1 MNHRDYVEIMR
12 SEVLYES
19 LSVKSYLKSVVYWQ
33 KAIKNLS
40 KYDVE
45 TKNNLVK
52 KFEELKIKAIL
63 AAIDIARFEKDL
75 GFRIEEDYDQLME
88 FIGEGG
94 LHKKR

>member
-1 MNHRDYVEIMR
+1 MNYRDYVEIMK
-12 SEVLYES
+12 SEGLYES
-19 LSVKSYLKSVVYWQ
+19 LSVKSYLKSAMYWQ

-40 KYDVE
+40 KYDE
-45 TKNNLVK
+45 QAKNNLIK

-63 AAIDIARFEKDL
+63 TAIDIARFEKDL
-75 GFRIEEDYDQLME
+75 GFRIEEDYEQLMQ

>member
-1 MNHRDYVEIMR
+1 MNYRDYVEIMK
-12 SEVLYES
+12 SEGLYES
-19 LSVKSYLKSVVYWQ
+19 LAVKSHLNSAMYWK

-75 GFRIEEDYDQLME
+75 GFRIEEDYENLME
-88 FIGEGG
+88 FIGNGG
-94 LHKKR
+94 LHK